1 MQALH
6 INGNDLTLEAVREV
20 AQPDVRRPVLLD
32 PDARE
37 AVNRARAVVD
47 TLVAN
52 NRISYAITTGVGK
65 LSDVHIV
72 GDQVRELQINLV
84 RSHAVGVG
92 EPLSIPDTRAMMLL
106 RANSLAKGNS
116 GIRGISIDTICEML
130 NRGVTPMVPSQGS
143 VGASGDLAP
152 LAHLALALIGEGECL
167 DEKGGRIPSAEA
179 LKRAQIKPLVLEAKE
194 AVSLINGTQAML
206 AIGILM
212 VLAAETLVDT
222 ADVIGAMACDALKG
236 TNVAFDERIQKARP
250 HAGQIRT
257 AANLRRLL
265 EQSQIR
271 DSHRDCG
278 RVQDAYSLRCI
289 PQVHGA
295 VRDTLAHCRSVFE
308 TETNSAVDNPLVFV
322 KNPKAMDGEG
332 DVLSGGNFHGEPLA
346 FALDFL
352 AIALSA
358 LAGISERRLERMV
371 NPALS
376 EGLPPFLAP
385 GAGMNSGFM
394 MPQVTAA
401 ALVSENKV
409 LSHPA
414 SVDSITTSGNKE
426 DFVSMGMTAASK
438 LKRVVENTRNT
449 LAIEAMAAA
458 QAIDFLAP
466 LKTSKPLQQAHAAIR
481 AVCATMEKDRV
492 MYRGFRT
499 HCEFDCER
507 QAGRRSALNILTK
520 ICPLEICHHDHELAE
535 GKGPA
540 TRFSPTPRCLMR
552 SRRER
557 IAVYSHP
564 LSALD
569 SPRFNASPPRGAPEL
584 SAFSP

>member
-1 MQALH
+1 MKALH

-20 AQPDVRRPVLLD
+20 AAEKRPVLLG

-37 AVNRARAVVD
+37 AVDRARAVVNA
-47 TLVAN
+47 LVASN
-52 NRISYAITTGVGK
+52 KISYAITTGVGK
-65 LSDVHIV
+65 LSDVHIM
-72 GDQVRELQINLV
+72 GEQVHELQVNLV

-92 EPLSIPDTRAMMLL
+92 APLSICDTRAMMLL

-116 GIRGISIDTICEML
+116 GVRAVVIDTICEML

-152 LAHLALALIGEGECL
+152 LAHLALALIGEGECI
-167 DEKGGRIPSAEA
+167 DEKGVCIPSAEA
-179 LKRAQIKPLVLEAKE
+179 LQRAQIKPLALEAKE

-206 AIGILM
+206 AVGTLM
-212 VLAAETLVDT
+212 LLAAETLVDT
-222 ADVIGAMACDALKG
+222 ADVIGAMTCDALQG
-236 TNVAFDERIQKARP
+236 TIVAFDERIQQARP
-250 HAGQIRT
+250 HAGQIKT

-265 EQSQIR
+265 AASELR

-278 RVQDAYSLRCI
+278 RVQDAYSLRCM

-295 VRDTLAHCRSVFE
+295 VRDTLAHCRAVFE
-308 TETNSAVDNPLVFV
+308 TEMNSAVDNPLVFV

-332 DVLSGGNFHGEPLA
+332 DVISGGNFHGEPLA

-376 EGLPPFLAP
+376 EGLPPFLAA

-409 LSHPA
+409 LAHPA

-426 DFVSMGMTAASK
+426 DFVSMGMTAANK

-458 QAIDFLAP
+458 QALDFLAP
-466 LKTSKPLQQAHAAIR
+466 LKTSKPLQQAHASIR
-481 AVCATMEKDRV
+481 EVCATMEKDRA
-492 MYRGFRT
+492 MYRDFARIAELIASG
-499 HCEFDCER
+499 
-507 QAGRRSALNILTK
+507 K
-520 ICPLEICHHDHELAE
+520 LAE
-535 GKGPA
+535 VV
-540 TRFSPTPRCLMR
+540 R
-552 SRRER
+552 
-557 IAVYSHP
+557 
-564 LSALD
+564 
-569 SPRFNASPPRGAPEL
+569 
-584 SAFSP
+584 

>member
-1 MQALH
+1 MNALR

-20 AQPDVRRPVLLD
+20 AYVDIRRPVLLD

-47 TLVAN
+47 ALVAN
-52 NRISYAITTGVGK
+52 KKISYAITTGVGK

-72 GDQVRELQINLV
+72 GEQVRELQVNLV

-116 GIRGISIDTICEML
+116 GVRAITIDTICEML
-130 NRGVTPMVPSQGS
+130 NRGVMPMVPSQGS

-152 LAHLALALIGEGECL
+152 LAHLALALIGEGECFNE
-167 DEKGGRIPSAEA
+167 DEKGAPIASAEA

-206 AIGILM
+206 AIGTLM
-212 VLAAETLVDT
+212 LLAAETLVDT

-250 HAGQIRT
+250 HAGQVKT
-257 AANLRRLL
+257 AANLRCLL
-265 EQSQIR
+265 EQSEIR
-271 DSHRDCG
+271 ASHRDCG

-295 VRDTLAHCRSVFE
+295 VRDTLAHCRTVFE

-322 KNPKAMDGEG
+322 KNPKLLDGEG

-371 NPALS
+371 NPALN

-385 GAGMNSGFM
+385 SAGMNTGFM

-409 LSHPA
+409 LAHPA

-426 DFVSMGMTAASK
+426 DFVSMGMTAANK
-438 LKRVVENTRNT
+438 LKKVVENTRHT

-481 AVCATMEKDRV
+481 AVCRTMEKDRV
-492 MYRGFRT
+492 MYQDFARIAELIASG
-499 HCEFDCER
+499 
-507 QAGRRSALNILTK
+507 K
-520 ICPLEICHHDHELAE
+520 LAE
-535 GKGPA
+535 VL
-540 TRFSPTPRCLMR
+540 R
-552 SRRER
+552 
-557 IAVYSHP
+557 
-564 LSALD
+564 
-569 SPRFNASPPRGAPEL
+569 
-584 SAFSP
+584 